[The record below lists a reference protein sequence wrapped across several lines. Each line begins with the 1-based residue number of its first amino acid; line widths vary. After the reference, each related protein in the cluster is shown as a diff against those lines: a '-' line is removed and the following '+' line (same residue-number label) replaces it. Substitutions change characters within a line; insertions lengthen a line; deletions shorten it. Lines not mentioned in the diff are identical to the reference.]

1 MGGDVVRLVLEE
13 AEDDDGT
20 RPPKARQASSKA
32 AKVKTE
38 TTNGSLNV
46 NGAVPIRPVPQTN
59 SDLSTIDVRIH
70 FPGVCAKAE
79 VLPRG

>member
-1 MGGDVVRLVLEE
+1 M
-13 AEDDDGT
+13 
-20 RPPKARQASSKA
+20 
-32 AKVKTE
+32 KTE

-59 SDLSTIDVRIH
+59 SDLSMIDVRIH
-70 FPGVCAKAE
+70 FPGLCAKAM